1 MSLNTETSIPG
12 HQVELT
18 PAPITRTC
26 PPRAPAL
33 AAHSPRNVCSGF
45 AAGHLWEGTRSTQG
59 GQQRVGEGPLLGVP
73 PRGLA

>member
-1 MSLNTETSIPG
+1 MSLNTETSTPG
-12 HQVELT
+12 HQVVLT
-18 PAPITRTC
+18 PTPVTRTR

-33 AAHSPRNVCSGF
+33 AAHSPGIVRSGF

-59 GQQRVGEGPLLGVP
+59 GQQRAGEGPLPGAP